1 MRLLSRHANLGI
13 TNKALAPLVARLIKA
28 GTRFSATTLLE
39 ITAWVLL
46 TAWWLALAVWLWVNF
61 SPWGTLQ

>member
-13 TNKALAPLVARLIKA
+13 TNKALAP
-28 GTRFSATTLLE
+28 

-61 SPWGTLQ
+61 SPWGTLK

>member
-13 TNKALAPLVARLIKA
+13 TNKALAPLMARLVKV
-28 GTRFSATTLLE
+28 GTRFSVTTLLE

-61 SPWGTLQ
+61 SPWGTLK